1 METNAPSMIIVFI
14 PLLLCVLLLE
24 TFQPPTATAVST
36 QRGNNA
42 TDWSSLLA
50 FRSLISDDPVGSLAS
65 WNDTLHFCRWR
76 GVTCGRR
83 HPERVTALELDSLGL
98 VGLLSPFLANL
109 TFLQRINLSNNRFKG
124 HIPEEFGR
132 LRRLRY
138 LNLTLNSLGGVIPSA
153 LGRCSQLRVISLRD
167 NALQGEIPSVLGR
180 CSHLRIISLRDN
192 PLQGVIPSTL
202 TFLSRLQ
209 IIDLGNNMLR
219 GEIPSNFSR
228 CQELQE
234 INLRNNMLKGEIPAE
249 LGNLPVLSRLILG
262 FNNLTGDIP
271 PSLGNLPLLAFL
283 DLLQNSL
290 TGVIPPSFGNLSNLI
305 YLSMYSNNL
314 SGVIPP
320 FLGSLPLLKTL
331 DLSGNSLTGT
341 IPPSL
346 GNLSFLDGLGVAKNN
361 LHGGIPSS
369 LGKLFSLAHLECSEN
384 NLSGEIP
391 ASFGQL
397 SSLIYLN
404 LGLNKLSGAIP
415 STLFNLSAIIH
426 LSIYF
431 NQLSGTLPSDI
442 GNALPNLQTFY
453 VTGNQFTGP
462 IPASLANASA
472 LQDIELAGNNFAGAI
487 PWNLGK
493 LQSLNWLDVSN
504 NRLEAKDVTDWSFMT
519 ALTNCTNLQNLD
531 VRYNILGG
539 RMPNSIA
546 NLSTRLEYLALNK
559 NRISGVIPDGIGKLI
574 NLNYLDMGTNLL
586 QGSLLPEIGKLWRL
600 QMLSLRENM
609 ISGEIPSTLGN
620 ITNMDRLYLQQNDL
634 EGSIPSVFGNFQ
646 NLELLSLSSNKLT
659 GAIPKEVMS
668 LSSLSIFLDLS
679 HNLLNG
685 SIPSEVGNLKNI
697 GKLDLSHNK
706 LSGQLPGAIGECQIL
721 TSLHMEFNLLEGEIP
736 SSFSNLKGLQELD
749 LSHNLLSGRIPM
761 YLEGFIYLQ
770 SLNLSF
776 NNFEGDVP
784 KEGIFSNL
792 SAISLGGNDRLC
804 GGIPEL
810 HLPACSIET
819 PGKGHKSF
827 AHKAI
832 IISVAGAV
840 FCLIIL
846 LCFFVARKWIPKSR
860 MKSLSIFRLRDMHV
874 QVSYDELSRATNR
887 FSSAN
892 LIGAGSFGSVYRGII
907 VDHGNERIV
916 AVKVLNL
923 QRYGACRSFMA
934 ECKALRNIRH
944 RNLVKIFTSCSSVD
958 HHGND
963 FKALVFE
970 FMPNGSLE
978 EWLHPNAREDH
989 QSRSLSLIQRLNI
1002 AIDIASALE
1011 YLHHLGP
1018 TPIVHCD
1025 LKPSNVLL
1033 DNDLTARVGDFGLAR
1048 FLVQT
1053 RGESSQSSSSTVGI
1067 KGTIGYVP
1075 PEYGIGNQASTAGDV
1090 YSYGIL
1096 LLEIFI
1102 GKRPTDDKFKDG
1114 LNLHKYVQMAFPEQV
1129 MDIIDPRSFSAEEHE
1144 ECIVS
1149 VIKYGLLCS
1158 KESPEERLEM
1168 TEVAKEMVAIRDK
1181 FLKGLNP

>member
-1 METNAPSMIIVFI
+1 MEILFCSQGRWGKRMEVNTASMINVFV
-14 PLLLCVLLLE
+14 PLLLCVLVLE
-24 TFQPPTATAVST
+24 TYQPPTATAVST
-36 QRGNNA
+36 RRGNNA
-42 TDWSSLLA
+42 TDRSSLLA
-50 FRSLISDDPVGSLAS
+50 FRSLISDDPLGSLAS
-65 WNDTLHFCRWR
+65 WNDSLHFCRWR

-109 TFLQRINLSNNRFKG
+109 TFLQRISLSNNRFKG
-124 HIPEEFGR
+124 RIPKEFGR

-138 LNLTLNSLGGVIPSA
+138 LNLTLNSLQGVIPSA
-153 LGRCSQLRVISLRD
+153 LGRCSELRVISLRD
-167 NALQGEIPSVLGR
+167 NALQGEIPS
-180 CSHLRIISLRDN
+180 
-192 PLQGVIPSTL
+192 TL

-209 IIDLGNNMLR
+209 IIDLWSNMLR
-219 GEIPSNFSR
+219 GEIPSNLSH
-228 CQELQE
+228 CQQLQE
-234 INLRNNMLKGEIPAE
+234 IKLRNNMLKGEIPAE
-249 LGNLPVLSRLILG
+249 LGNLPRLTLLILG
-262 FNNLTGDIP
+262 FNNLTGAIP
-271 PSLGNLPLLAFL
+271 PSLGNLPLLAVL
-283 DLLQNSL
+283 DLPQNSL
-290 TGVIPPSFGNLSNLI
+290 IGVIPPSLGNLSNLV
-305 YLSMYSNNL
+305 YLSMYSNKL

-320 FLGSLPLLKTL
+320 SLGSLPLLNTL
-331 DLSGNSLTGT
+331 DLTGNRLTGT

-346 GNLSFLDGLGVAKNN
+346 GNLSFLDGLGVAINN

-369 LGKLFSLAHLECSEN
+369 LGKLSSLTHLECSVN

-391 ASFGQL
+391 ASLGQL

-404 LGLNKLSGAIP
+404 LGQNKLSGSIP
-415 STLFNLSAIIH
+415 SSLYNLSAIINFG
-426 LSIYF
+426 IYA

-442 GNALPNLQTFY
+442 GNALPNLQKFL
-453 VTGNQFTGP
+453 VCVNQLTGP

-472 LQDIELAGNNFAGAI
+472 LQDIEFNFNSLTGTI
-487 PWNLGK
+487 PSSLGK
-493 LQSLNWLDVSN
+493 LQSLYWLDVAGN
-504 NRLEAKDVTDWSFMT
+504 QLEAKDITDWSFMM
-519 ALTNCTNLQNLD
+519 ALTNCTNLQTLG
-531 VRYNILGG
+531 VEYNMLGG

-546 NLSTRLEYLALNK
+546 NFSTRLEYLALDN

-574 NLNYLDMGTNLL
+574 NLNYLDMGTNRL
-586 QGSLLPEIGKLWRL
+586 QGSLHAEIGKLWRL
-600 QMLSLRENM
+600 QYLSLGENM

-620 ITNMDRLYLQQNDL
+620 LTKMNTLYLQQNSLD
-634 EGSIPSVFGNFQ
+634 GSIPSVFGNFK
-646 NLELLSLSSNKLT
+646 NLESLDLSSNKLT

-679 HNLLNG
+679 HNLLDG
-685 SIPSEVGNLKNI
+685 SIPSEVGDLQNI

-706 LSGQLPGAIGECQIL
+706 LSGRLPGAIGECQIL
-721 TSLHMEFNLLEGEIP
+721 ESLHMEFNLLEGEIP
-736 SSFSNLKGLQELD
+736 SSFSYLKGLQELD
-749 LSHNLLSGRIPM
+749 LSHNLLSGRIPI

-792 SAISLGGNDRLC
+792 SAISLSGNDRLC

-819 PGKGHKSF
+819 PGKRHKSF
-827 AHKAI
+827 ALKAI
-832 IISVAGAV
+832 IISVAGVV

-846 LCFFVARKWIPKSR
+846 LFFFVTRKWIPKSR

-874 QVSYDELSRATNR
+874 QVSYDELFRATNR

-892 LIGAGSFGSVYRGII
+892 LIGAGSFGSVYKGTI

-934 ECKALRNIRH
+934 ECKALRHIRH
-944 RNLVKIFTSCSSVD
+944 RNLIKIFTSCSSVD
-958 HHGND
+958 HDGND

-970 FMPNGSLE
+970 FMRNGSLD
-978 EWLHPNAREDH
+978 EWLHPNARDGH

-1011 YLHHLGP
+1011 YLHHLGT

-1033 DNDLTARVGDFGLAR
+1033 DDDLTAHVGDFGLAR
-1048 FLVQT
+1048 FLEQT
-1053 RGESSQSSSSTVGI
+1053 HGESSQSSSSTVGI
-1067 KGTIGYVP
+1067 KGTVGYVP
-1075 PEYGIGNQASTAGDV
+1075 PEYGMGNQASTAGDM

-1096 LLEIFI
+1096 LLEMFT
-1102 GKRPTDDKFKDG
+1102 GKRPIDDKFKDG
-1114 LNLHKYVQMAFPEQV
+1114 LNLQKYVQMAFPEQV
-1129 MDIIDPRSFSAEEHE
+1129 MDIIDPRLFSAEEHE
-1144 ECIVS
+1144 EFIVP
-1149 VIKYGLLCS
+1149 VIKCGLLCS

-1181 FLKGLNP
+1181 LLKGLNP